1 VPRFRSLATAAG
13 AALALTVAPATAASA
28 HEGGTTNPDRA
39 AKRQQFLAGTSVPVL
54 SSPNVRFVTNV
65 PDTALISGV
74 FAKTA
79 PLFIASSLDSITVYD
94 VSDPLKPTIKGVLPI
109 ANFENE
115 AMNYGEKKEDG
126 VLQRFVLVGYDLV
139 GVPAGTNPSH
149 TGTSNEVAVVDV
161 TDPTKPYVR
170 STVRTTTNT
179 HTVACIR
186 ETDCQYAY
194 TAGSRGKTS
203 VIDLSDLDA
212 PREATVFTSPAAK
225 PNAAFPSGS
234 GHKWNFDQAGYGL
247 HTGSGGTA
255 VFDVSDPVNPL
266 AVQGTNAAGTE
277 SPWNDFIH
285 HNSDRPNA
293 SRFTAG
299 AAASVAN
306 GNVLLVTEE
315 DYENTDC
322 ATAGSFQ
329 TWYVPDLDGAAY
341 RAGNPALDADKGTI
355 RPLDRINPVTEA
367 GGGLSLPTG
376 AFCSAHWFD
385 MHQSG
390 IVAQGYYQAGMRLID
405 VRDAANLTQYGWF
418 TSGVSEVWDAYYV
431 PERNSK
437 GIATGKRTNVV
448 YVADAVRGLDVLTV
462 DLPGATT
469 AGATVLSGGVGN
481 GGTGTGPIELTT
493 LVALLLATSG
503 AAVVRRRVAV
513 RVR

>member
-1 VPRFRSLATAAG
+1 V
-13 AALALTVAPATAASA
+13 V
-28 HEGGTTNPDRA
+28 
-39 AKRQQFLAGTSVPVL
+39 TS
-54 SSPNVRFVTNV
+54 SNVRFVTNV

-74 FAKTA
+74 FARSA
-79 PLFIASSLDSITVYD
+79 PLFIGSSTDSITVYD
-94 VSDPLKPTIKGVLPI
+94 VTDPLKPTIKGVLP
-109 ANFENE
+109 NLVFENE

-126 VLQRFVLVGYDLV
+126 QLRRFVLVGYDLV
-139 GVPAGTNPSH
+139 GVPASTNPSH

-170 STVRTTTNT
+170 STVKTTTNT

-212 PREATVFTSPAAK
+212 PREARVFDSPAAK
-225 PNAAFPSGS
+225 PNPAFASGS

-255 VFDVSDPVNPL
+255 VFDVTDPLNPV
-266 AVQGTNAAGTE
+266 AVQGTDANGTE

-293 SRFTAG
+293 SKFTAG

-315 DYENTDC
+315 DYENTNC

-329 TWYVPDLDGAAY
+329 TWYVPDLDGATY
-341 RAGNPALDADKGTI
+341 RAGNPGLEPDKGTI

-385 MHQSG
+385 YHQSG
-390 IVAQGYYQAGMRLID
+390 VVAQGYYQAGMRLID
-405 VRDAANLTQYGWF
+405 VRDPARLTQHGWF

-431 PERNSK
+431 PERTSK
-437 GIATGKRTNVV
+437 GVATGKRTNIV
-448 YVADAVRGLDVLTV
+448 YVADAVRGLDVVTV
-462 DLPGATT
+462 DLPGAAPAT
-469 AGATVLSGGVGN
+469 GAALLTGGVHPSGDPLN
-481 GGTGTGPIELTT
+481 AALASLLVVATT
-493 LVALLLATSG
+493 TIALS
-503 AAVVRRRVAV
+503 RRRVAAAAA
-513 RVR
+513 RTR